1 MGSCQT
7 KEKSSSSTTT
17 RRSGGETEAVVMGL
31 KNKVILLQQEI
42 NEIMCI
48 RETENQIYERELM
61 AFAFK
66 QAHWNR
72 ENKSLKDELI
82 KLRNTLAHK
91 EETLINI
98 TSCINNNS
106 NNLEDQTAIRRDET
120 VDKWKKLY
128 FAIKNELDHLI
139 IQTTHQEE
147 RVMCWNIADEEEV
160 LLVEMTNELKAKEER
175 IEFLQNKLVSMELQE
190 SKREREIDIL
200 RQSLR
205 IMSHN
210 NKRF

>member
-139 IQTTHQEE
+139 IQTTHQ
-147 RVMCWNIADEEEV
+147 DEEEV

>member
-1 MGSCQT
+1 MGGCQA
-7 KEKSSSSTTT
+7 KEKSSSST
-17 RRSGGETEAVVMGL
+17 RRSGGETDAVVMGL
-31 KNKVILLQQEI
+31 KNKVVLLQQEI

-66 QAHWNR
+66 QAHWNI
-72 ENKSLKDELI
+72 ENKSLKDELT
-82 KLRNTLAHK
+82 KLRNSLAHK

-98 TSCINNNS
+98 TSCINNNN

-139 IQTTHQEE
+139 IQTTHQE
-147 RVMCWNIADEEEV
+147 RVMCWNIEEEEEV

-175 IEFLQNKLVSMELQE
+175 IELLQNKLASMELQE

-205 IMSHN
+205 ILSHN

>member
-7 KEKSSSSTTT
+7 KEKSSSSTT
-17 RRSGGETEAVVMGL
+17 RRSGGETAAVVMGL
-31 KNKVILLQQEI
+31 KNKVVLLQQEI

-48 RETENQIYERELM
+48 RETGNQIYERELM

-72 ENKSLKDELI
+72 ENKSLKDELT

-98 TSCINNNS
+98 TCCINNNNN

-139 IQTTHQEE
+139 IQTTNPALG
-147 RVMCWNIADEEEV
+147 RRRLNKSKM
-160 LLVEMTNELKAKEER
+160 R
-175 IEFLQNKLVSMELQE
+175 I
-190 SKREREIDIL
+190 
-200 RQSLR
+200 
-205 IMSHN
+205 
-210 NKRF
+210 